1 MKNIQTFLEK
11 YYKADDKIILACSA
25 GPDSMFLLYQI
36 LDSQY
41 AKNLVV
47 CYFNHKTRPETENEE
62 KFLENLAKQRWFEIE
77 VADCDFKKLQ
87 KLYPGKSFEELA
99 RDKRYQFFDAVMN
112 IHQAKYVITGHHL
125 DDKIETFMFNMLRG
139 SKLSGLTN
147 MKESHGWVLRPLLS
161 MEKTEILEYLDDH
174 RLEYKIDQSN
184 AESIYTRNKIRNDI
198 LPKSG
203 EINRAYRKN
212 MWNLMNYLEEVQEWI
227 DEQVEKFIKTHPPTG
242 TSLEKGRINKER
254 SFLITDFNDL
264 TAFLQKEVIRYVYY
278 ISNGK
283 STIWLSSS
291 NIDEVIRFI
300 NGKNNKTVKE
310 IKNLKMSKD
319 NKKILW

>member
-62 KFLENLAKQRWFEIE
+62 KFLENLAKQKWFEIE

-198 LPKSG
+198 LPKCW
-203 EINRAYRKN
+203 EINGAYRKN
-212 MWNLMNYLEEVQEWI
+212 MWNLMHYLEEIQEWI
-227 DEQVEKFIKTHPPTG
+227 DEQVEKFIW
-242 TSLEKGRINKER
+242 SEKD
-254 SFLITDFNDL
+254 FLITDFNNL
-264 TAFLQKEVIRYVYY
+264 TKFLQKEVIRYVYY

-300 NGKNNKTVKE
+300 NWKNNKTVKE